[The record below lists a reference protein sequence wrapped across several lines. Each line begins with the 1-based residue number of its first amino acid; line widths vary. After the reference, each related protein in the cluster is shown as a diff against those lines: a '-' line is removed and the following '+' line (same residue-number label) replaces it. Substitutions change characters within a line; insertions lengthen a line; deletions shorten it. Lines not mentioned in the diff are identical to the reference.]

1 MNKVQPIWADHYFKT
16 IANAKMGLNLSR
28 GEPIK
33 YYSSDRITQIV
44 GNGLV
49 CLIDEKTK
57 YKNFFNDKEMV
68 FYKNTNDLSEKIKR
82 ISSDE
87 NLRKKI
93 ARAGKNKYLKYFNS
107 TKVAEFLIKKT
118 LDIKSK
124 NKYYWER

>member
-1 MNKVQPIWADHYFKT
+1 MI
-16 IANAKMGLNLSR
+16 
-28 GEPIK
+28 
-33 YYSSDRITQIV
+33 
-44 GNGLV
+44 
-49 CLIDEKTK
+49 
-57 YKNFFNDKEMV
+57 

-124 NKYYWER
+124 NKYYWEK